1 MYKQLS
7 RFFLLVSLCFS
18 LASCSK
24 DRQEI
29 AGSSSSQNPDVI
41 PIEEALANLDNVMA
55 KLYGDTRS
63 EGQRTYDKSSI
74 EVLRKSEILSETRAE
89 ESAGVPDSLLYLVN
103 FDDDKGFAVLS
114 ASRKLSED
122 IYCVTEAGSLSVED
136 LSAAAARM
144 SADTRTRSEYADSS
158 DNIVSC
164 GKDFVPQLIAG
175 AVILESVYN
184 VKPEEDSSIDTR
196 VFVPID
202 GPKYG
207 PFLKTKWGQR
217 KKHKE
222 DSYLFNRY
230 TPNHAPAGC
239 VAIATAQ
246 IMEYWKHPSNPVFW
260 EKSCDWDGM
269 ETVYNYQTVGEN
281 EDTTYYDQVACFVR
295 SIGKHD
301 SCRIKYGDSENDG
314 SGGVAEGAQRALQKY
329 GYRDVD
335 KHLGFGSK
343 NQGIADK
350 CIRGGRPVFLAGK
363 GNGAHAWVIDGLW
376 GNYYHVNWG
385 WYGVY
390 DGYFKKGVFKLTDRY
405 VIDEI
410 DSGDDNQ
417 KPYNFTNTYRLVT
430 YGSGFKN

>member
-1 MYKQLS
+1 M
-7 RFFLLVSLCFS
+7 
-18 LASCSK
+18 
-24 DRQEI
+24 
-29 AGSSSSQNPDVI
+29 
-41 PIEEALANLDNVMA
+41 DNVMA

-63 EGQRTYDKSSI
+63 EVQRTYDKSSI

-144 SADTRTRSEYADSS
+144 SGDTQTRSEYADTSETF
-158 DNIVSC
+158 VSM
-164 GKDFVPQLIAG
+164 GVSFVHELLVG
-175 AVILESVYN
+175 AVIMESVYGR
-184 VKPEEDSSIDTR
+184 KPAIDSVESRADIDRT
-196 VFVPID
+196 
-202 GPKYG
+202 KYG
-207 PFLKTKWGQR
+207 PFLKTKWGQKDD
-217 KKHKE
+217 KKI
-222 DSYLFNRY
+222 FNRY
-230 TPNHAPAGC
+230 TPNNAPAGC

-260 EKSCDWDGM
+260 ERLCDWDGM
-269 ETVYNYQTVGEN
+269 ETVYNHVTLGKN
-281 EDTTYYDQVACFVR
+281 EDTTYCDHVACFVR

-301 SCRIKYGDSENDG
+301 SCRIDYGNGPDSG
-314 SGGVAEGAQRALQKY
+314 SSGNAEGAQRALQKY

-350 CIRGGRPVFLAGK
+350 CIRGGRPVFLAGI
-363 GNGAHAWVIDGLW
+363 GNGKGHAWVLDGMW
-376 GNYYHVNWG
+376 GTAYHINWG
-385 WYGVY
+385 WKGVY
-390 DGYFKKGVFKLTDRY
+390 DGYFRKGLFDVTARSSYDMMDPGTVNEKETFKATR
-405 VIDEI
+405 
-410 DSGDDNQ
+410 N
-417 KPYNFTNTYRLVT
+417 YRLVT